1 MPRVFKTIG
10 VSLPPELIEYIQNLS
25 KSLYHGNRSIIFREG
40 LYFVLWN
47 LEEALEEAI
56 KLLEEGKDLEEEAI
70 KREGPISYYL
80 LTLAYSRKSKEELE
94 ELLKRTKAIKK
105 RLERELYYV

>member
-1 MPRVFKTIG
+1 MPRVFKTVG
-10 VSLPPELIEYIQNLS
+10 VSLPPELVEYVQDLS
-25 KSLYHGNRSIIFREG
+25 TSLYHGNRSLIFREG

-70 KREGPISYYL
+70 KRDGPISYYL
-80 LTLAYSRKSKEELE
+80 LSIGYSGKSKEELE
-94 ELLKRTKAIKK
+94 DLLKRTKAIKK